1 MNPHYDNLLKEVF
14 LYFSEK
20 VQKLRDLGVK
30 DIILDPGFGFGKTV
44 EHNYQLM
51 NHFGRIQPVRTT
63 VTGRYIT

>member
-30 DIILDPGFGFGKTV
+30 DIILDPGFGFGKQW
-44 EHNYQLM
+44 N
-51 NHFGRIQPVRTT
+51 I
-63 VTGRYIT
+63 ITS